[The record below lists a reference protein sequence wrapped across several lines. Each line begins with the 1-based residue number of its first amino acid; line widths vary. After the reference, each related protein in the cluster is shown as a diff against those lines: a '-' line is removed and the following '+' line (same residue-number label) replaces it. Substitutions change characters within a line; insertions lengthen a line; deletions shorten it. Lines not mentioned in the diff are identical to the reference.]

1 MKLGAPLEGQGNPL
15 NNVSLEVL
23 GSAPTAGL
31 YAGRTYYDTT
41 LKVER
46 TWNGTA
52 WTNKDGT
59 STPLQQ
65 IAAPT
70 GAVSLN
76 GQKITSLG
84 TPTANTD
91 AATKAYIDGLI
102 SGLST
107 GGGAMHT
114 PVRLAIDT
122 PVNVSTVPLDSYQGV
137 TLTSGNRILLT
148 AQGTAGSPEQNGI
161 WVFNGMNT
169 PLSRPSDWTGTVPKS
184 GDAVVVAEGT
194 YDNQIFILATNG
206 TITVGATAVSFVQ
219 PDSGGVT
226 RTSLGATGKYA
237 TTVGD
242 GTTTSFTIT
251 HSLASTD
258 VTVSTYSTNSAGVST
273 DELFT
278 DVTVLDANSVRV
290 ISSSPVPAASGN
302 AGRLRVVVV
311 G

>member
-1 MKLGAPLEGQGNPL
+1 MRLGAPLEGQGNPL

-23 GSAPTAGL
+23 GTAPTAGL

-41 LKVER
+41 LRTER
-46 TWNGTA
+46 TYNGTA

-76 GQKITSLG
+76 GQKITSLA

-102 SGLST
+102 AGIGT
-107 GGGAMHT
+107 GSGAMHT
-114 PVRLAIDT
+114 PVRVTDT
-122 PVNVSTVPLDSYQGV
+122 GGYYDINAPGTTMDGV
-137 TLTSGNRILLT
+137 TLANGDRILLRS
-148 AQGTAGSPEQNGI
+148 QLAGAENGI
-161 WVFNGMNT
+161 WVFNGAT
-169 PLSRPSDWTGTVPKS
+169 SALTRPADWTGTVPRS
-184 GDAVVVAEGT
+184 GDTVIVAEGT
-194 YDNQIFILATNG
+194 TYDNQLFILATNG
-206 TITVGATAVSFVQ
+206 AITVGTTAVAFVQ
-219 PDSGGVT
+219 GGSSGIT

-251 HSLASTD
+251 HGLSSTD
-258 VTVSTYSTNSAGVST
+258 VVVKTYTTNATDVPT
-273 DELFT
+273 DELLAS
-278 DVTVLDANSVRV
+278 VTVVDANTVTV
-290 ISSSPVPAASGN
+290 VSSSPVPAASGN